1 MELAARDLTVARGGV
16 PVLEGLSFT
25 LTAGEVLVLRGPNGS
40 GKTTLLRTLAGLQP
54 PMKGE
59 ISQPPEAITYGAHA
73 DGLKA
78 TLTVTENL
86 AFWAAVH
93 GLADPRAAVDTALDR
108 FNLRGLAARGAQNLS
123 AGQKRR
129 LGLARLLVTGRPIWL
144 LDEPTVSLDTAS
156 VGLFADAVRA
166 HVAGGGAALIATH
179 IDLGL
184 EAQVFDVGPYKADP
198 EALRSHRSAFDEA
211 FDGADHGALP

>member
-1 MELAARDLTVARGGV
+1 MSAAMELRIEDLTVARGGV
-16 PVLEGLSFT
+16 PVLEHLSFT
-25 LTAGEVLVLRGPNGS
+25 LSPGEVLVLRGPNGS

-54 PMKGE
+54 PMAGT
-59 ISQPPEAITYGAHA
+59 ISLPPEAIAYGAHA

-78 TLTVTENL
+78 TLSVEENL
-86 AFWAAVH
+86 QFWAQVY
-93 GLADPRAAVDTALDR
+93 GTKDVEPALEL
-108 FNLRGLAARGAQNLS
+108 FNLKGLRLRAAQNLS

-156 VGLFADAVRA
+156 VTLFADAVRA
-166 HVAGGGAALIATH
+166 HVAAGGAALIATH

-184 EAQVFDVGPYKADP
+184 EASIFDVTPHKADP
-198 EALRSHRSAFDEA
+198 DRPGALSSPFDEA
-211 FDGADHGALP
+211 FA

>member
-1 MELAARDLTVARGGV
+1 MELKVDDLTVARGGV

-25 LTAGEVLVLRGPNGS
+25 LRAGEVLVLRGPNGS

-54 PMKGE
+54 ALRGK
-59 ISQPPEAITYGAHA
+59 ISQPPEAIAYGAHA

-78 TLTVTENL
+78 TLSVAENL
-86 AFWAAVH
+86 AFWASVH
-93 GLADPRAAVDTALDR
+93 GLSDIDAALDH
-108 FNLRGLAARGAQNLS
+108 FNLRGLANRAAQNLS

-129 LGLARLLVTGRPIWL
+129 LGLARLLVIGRPIWL

-156 VGLFADAVRA
+156 VGLFADAVHA
-166 HVAGGGAALIATH
+166 HVAQGGAALIATH

-184 EAQVFDVGPYKADP
+184 DAKVFDVGPHKADP
-198 EALRSHRSAFDEA
+198 TAAHGHRSAFDEA
-211 FDGADHGALP
+211 LA